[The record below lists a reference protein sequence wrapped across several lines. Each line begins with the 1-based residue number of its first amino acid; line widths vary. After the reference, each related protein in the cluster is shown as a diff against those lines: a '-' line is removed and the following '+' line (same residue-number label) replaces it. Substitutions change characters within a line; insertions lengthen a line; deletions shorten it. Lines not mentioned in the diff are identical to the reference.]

1 MEGLVYML
9 MIGLVIAYP
18 LYKVYCWSLGLTKEL
33 EKDWSKPKEQKINT
47 SYKKQDNSTYK
58 KQYNTTYKTHK
69 KRYANTSIFDI
80 LLLIIKIPIAIC
92 IFPLAAF
99 LTIVCFFTPK
109 ELAEISMLDD
119 LVELILMF
127 YKGIFDTI
135 FGEE

>member
-1 MEGLVYML
+1 ML
-9 MIGLVIAYP
+9 FN
-18 LYKVYCWSLGLTKEL
+18 
-33 EKDWSKPKEQKINT
+33 QN
-47 SYKKQDNSTYK
+47 N
-58 KQYNTTYKTHK
+58 
-69 KRYANTSIFDI
+69 
-80 LLLIIKIPIAIC
+80 LLIIKIPIAIC

>member
-1 MEGLVYML
+1 MNDLIYML
-9 MIGLVIAYP
+9 MIGLVVAYP

-47 SYKKQDNSTYK
+47 SYKKQDN
-58 KQYNTTYKTHK
+58 TTYKIHK

-92 IFPLAAF
+92 IFPLAVF